1 MGGLPPRLSRSILF
15 LATQGIDSM
24 TDLNFGE
31 WQDMSTIPRDGTRV
45 LVEIRASEQ
54 GGAEVDMVRWAKPD
68 RLGEACWMAVDS
80 DPDCVI
86 AYEEA
91 ELRSWMPLPTPLPK
105 LRSSRNLT
113 HLPAAARTDDEIG
126 GSGI

>member
-1 MGGLPPRLSRSILF
+1 
-15 LATQGIDSM
+15 M

-31 WQDMSTIPRDGTRV
+31 WQDIATIPRDGTRI

-68 RLGEACWMAVDS
+68 RWGEACWMAVDS
-80 DPDCVI
+80 DPDCLVS
-86 AYEEA
+86 YEET

-105 LRSSRNLT
+105 LRSSRNLASV
-113 HLPAAARTDDEIG
+113 PFAGKGDEETG